1 MNKSHWTEAWLGRAW
16 KAGEHDCAD
25 FVVAVLREQFGVA
38 LDLPVHAASGS
49 GAPSGATARA
59 WDRQI
64 VTLKGDYALPT
75 ILPRDGDGVL
85 MHARGARRLR
95 RYHLGLWVGI
105 EGEAH
110 VLHCEE
116 AAGSI
121 LHPLRDL
128 GQRGLALEGIYRWR
142 TPSSSVAPG
151 ARGSTIAPKARE
163 TTRGRT

>member
-1 MNKSHWTEAWLGRAW
+1 MTSPHHWTEAWLGRAW

-25 FVVAVLREQFGVA
+25 FVVAVLREQFEIA
-38 LDLPVHAASGS
+38 LDLPAHAAS
-49 GAPSGATARA
+49 ARG

-64 VTLKGDYALPT
+64 ATLKGDYALPT
-75 ILPRDGDGVL
+75 ISPRDGDGVL

-95 RYHLGLWVGI
+95 RYHLGLWAGI

-110 VLHCEE
+110 VLHCQE

-121 LHPLRDL
+121 LHPIRDL

-142 TPSSSVAPG
+142 
-151 ARGSTIAPKARE
+151 
-163 TTRGRT
+163 